1 MSRGVEYQF
10 IPTDPE
16 DIIVWLTAMYE
27 EITGVTVQPASP
39 ERNFIQWMAEAI
51 VLERVLTNYAA
62 NQNIPSRAVG
72 DNLDALAEL
81 FYEKE
86 RPKAKAAT
94 CTVRFT
100 ISEPQ
105 AFAVLIPKGTRV
117 TDAGKKLVWE
127 TLADVYVNAGESYV
141 DITVRCQ
148 TTGKQGNGYV
158 KGQIDSIIDPFA
170 YFLSCENLTESD
182 GGADAATDEEFY
194 ELLRL
199 SMDGY
204 SCAGAR
210 GGYIYWAKQESTEVK
225 DVIAASPTPGVVKL
239 YVLMQDGTPAGEEMK
254 NRVLAACSADNRR
267 PLTDFVSVED
277 PEIVDYGVRFTYYTQ
292 EDSTVRAEALEKAVR
307 EKVEEYTAWQCAK
320 LGRDINPSRLISM
333 LMETGIKRVDLI
345 EPAFTSLKDGSGTD
359 APQLAR
365 LAGAPEIIN
374 GGYEDE

>member
-1 MSRGVEYQF
+1 MSRGMEYQF

-16 DIIVWLTAMYE
+16 DIVTWLISSYE
-27 EITGVTVQPASP
+27 DITGVTVQPASP
-39 ERNFIQWMAEAI
+39 ERNFIQWMANAI
-51 VLERVLTNYAA
+51 VLERVMTNYAA

-72 DNLDALAEL
+72 SNLDALAEL

-86 RPKAKAAT
+86 RPQAKAAI

-117 TDAGKKLVWE
+117 TDARKTLVWE
-127 TLADVYVNAGESYV
+127 TLADVYVNIGVTYA
-141 DITVRCQ
+141 DITVQCQ
-148 TTGKQGNGYV
+148 TPGTQGNGYV
-158 KGQIDSIIDPFA
+158 EGQIDSIVDPFA

-182 GGADAATDEEFY
+182 GGSDEATDDEFY

-210 GGYIYWAKQESTEVK
+210 GGYVYFAKQVSTEIA

-239 YVLMQDGTPAGEEMK
+239 YVLMADGTPATEEMK
-254 NRVLAACSADNRR
+254 ERVLAACSADDVR
-267 PLTDFVSVED
+267 PLTDFVSVKN
-277 PEIVDYGVRFTYYTQ
+277 PENVDYHVRFTYYIQ
-292 EDSTVRAEALEKAVR
+292 KDSAVSAEELEAAVQT
-307 EKVEEYTAWQCAK
+307 KVEEYTAWQCAK

-345 EPAFTSLKDGSGTD
+345 EPTFTALKDGSDTD
-359 APQLAR
+359 VPQLAR
-365 LAGAPEIIN
+365 LAATPEIVN

>member
-1 MSRGVEYQF
+1 
-10 IPTDPE
+10 
-16 DIIVWLTAMYE
+16 
-27 EITGVTVQPASP
+27 
-39 ERNFIQWMAEAI
+39 MAEAI

-81 FYEKE
+81 FYTQA
-86 RPKAKAAT
+86 RPQAKAAT
-94 CTVRFT
+94 CTVRFN
-100 ISEPQ
+100 ISEAQ
-105 AFAVLIPKGTRV
+105 GFNLLIPKGIRV
-117 TDAGKKLVWE
+117 TDTGKTLVWE
-127 TLADVYVNAGESYV
+127 TLEDVYISIGETYADSK
-141 DITVRCQ
+141 VRCQ
-148 TTGKQGNGYV
+148 TAGKQGNGYV

-210 GGYIYWAKQESTEVK
+210 GGYIYFAKQVSTEIA

-239 YVLMQDGTPAGEEMK
+239 YVLMNDGTPATPEMK
-254 NRVLAACSADNRR
+254 EQVLAACSADDVR
-267 PLTDFVSVED
+267 PLTDLVSLED
-277 PEIVDYGVRFTYYTQ
+277 PENVDYHVRLTYYMGQ
-292 EDSTVRAEALEKAVR
+292 DNPISAQALDAAVK
-307 EKVEEYTAWQCAK
+307 EKVREYTAWQSAK

-333 LMETGIKRVDLI
+333 LMETGIKRVDLF
-345 EPAFTSLKDGSGTD
+345 EPAFTDLKDGSGTE

-365 LAGAPEIIN
+365 LAGDPEIIN

>member
-1 MSRGVEYQF
+1 MSQGADYQF

-16 DIIVWLTAMYE
+16 DIIVWLTGVYE
-27 EITGVTVQPASP
+27 EIMGVTVQPASP
-39 ERNFIQWMAEAI
+39 ERLFIQWMAETI
-51 VLERVLTNYAA
+51 VLERVLTNYVG

-72 DNLDALAEL
+72 ENLDALAEL
-81 FYEKE
+81 FYTHK
-86 RPKAKAAT
+86 RPQAKAAT

-105 AFAVLIPKGTRV
+105 TFAVLIPVGTRV
-117 TDAGKKLVWE
+117 TDGETTLVWATQE
-127 TLADVYVNAGESYV
+127 DVYVKAGETYTDVSV
-141 DITVRCQ
+141 VCQ
-148 TTGKQGNGYV
+148 TVGKVGNGYV
-158 KGQIDSIIDPFA
+158 KGQINAIIDPFA

-182 GGADAATDEEFY
+182 GGADAATDEAFY

-199 SMDGY
+199 SMDAY

-210 GGYIYWAKQESTEVK
+210 GGYIYFAKQVSTEIA

-239 YVLMQDGTPAGEEMK
+239 YVLMENGTPATEEMK
-254 NRVLAACSADNRR
+254 GKVLEACSADDVR

-277 PEIVDYGVRFTYYTQ
+277 PERMDYRVRFTYYLQ
-292 EDSTVRAEALEKAVR
+292 EGSTTSAEVLEQAVR
-307 EKVEEYTAWQCAK
+307 DKVAEYTAWQCAK

-345 EPAFTSLKDGSGTD
+345 EPVFTALKDGSGTD
-359 APQLAR
+359 APQIAQLVEP
-365 LAGAPEIIN
+365 PEIIN